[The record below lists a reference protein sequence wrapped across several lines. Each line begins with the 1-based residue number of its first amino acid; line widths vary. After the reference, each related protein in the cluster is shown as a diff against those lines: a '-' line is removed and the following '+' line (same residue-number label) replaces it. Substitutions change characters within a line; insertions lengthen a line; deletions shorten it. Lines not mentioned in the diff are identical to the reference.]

1 MPLFR
6 SRAVCLTAFSL
17 TLGLALSL
25 HAEISQ
31 AHSLKPITSVEG
43 ITEYRLPNG
52 LQVLLAPDEAKPSTT
67 VNVTYRVGS
76 KHENYGETG
85 MAHLLEHLIFKGSP
99 KTPDPWAEFSRRGL
113 NANGTTWFDRTNY
126 FAAFAANDE
135 NLKWYLQW
143 QADAMVNSFI
153 ARRHLDTEMTVV
165 RNEMEM
171 GENNAEGVTTQR
183 ILAAMYQWHN
193 YGKDTIGARSDVENV
208 NIQRL
213 QAFYRA
219 YYQPDNA
226 TLTVTGK
233 FKPDQVLDWVE
244 QSFGKLPKSKKKPA
258 PLYTVDPVQDG
269 ERLLTVRRVGGN
281 PLSIAAYH
289 VPPGAH
295 PDYAAIELLNL
306 ILAEAPSG
314 RLHKRLVEESKLA
327 AAVRNFGLALAEP
340 GFSMLIAESAPGAS
354 QDALNRELVTVTEGF
369 AQRPITAQELSRA
382 KTRWLNRWERS
393 FTSPEEVG
401 VTLSESI
408 AQGDW
413 RLFFLLRD
421 RIKAISLDD
430 VQRVATERFLP
441 ANRTLAQY
449 IPSEKP
455 QRAPAPAMVNLAEQ
469 MQSFKPQPAAA
480 PVPAFDASPAAID
493 AKTRRSRLPNGMQLS
508 LLPKP
513 SRGQAVQGV
522 ISLSLGD
529 AQSLFGQQSVA
540 QMTASLLNK
549 GTQSLDR
556 EQLRDALDAAKVELS
571 VLNSESGDR
580 LTLSWSSKR
589 EQAQQALAL
598 ISQMLRQP
606 RLDVATL
613 EEVRSQSLAA
623 VQAQRDDPEG
633 VAGKALASALD
644 LYPAGDARHAR
655 SFDEEVKDH
664 KAVTAAQVQAFHK
677 AMYGGQ
683 KAQLSMVGDFD
694 AAAIESAAQQLFG
707 DWVAP
712 TQPQHLPR
720 QASKAPGR
728 LQLIATPDKQ
738 NAMMLGTLHLPLND
752 EHADRAALAMA
763 SYLVGGSSSSRLWL
777 RIREKE
783 GLSYGAGAG
792 IRFSDRD
799 AVSPLWVYGIFAP
812 QNRAKV
818 EAALREELSRVLKD
832 GFSPRELS
840 EAKQA
845 LLNDRRLGRAQDEA
859 LSAMLAKQADL
870 DRTMAREQSFDQALN
885 SLSLEQVNAAL
896 RQYFRLDDF
905 QLIFA
910 GDFK

>member
-1 MPLFR
+1 MNPLHKKL
-6 SRAVCLTAFSL
+6 S
-17 TLGLALSL
+17 LALLLGACSL
-25 HAEISQ
+25 MAQ
-31 AHSLKPITSVEG
+31 AHSLKPVTSVEG

-52 LQVLLAPDEAKPSTT
+52 LQILLAPDDAKPSTT

-113 NANGTTWFDRTNY
+113 QANGSTWFDRTNY
-126 FAAFAANDE
+126 FAAFAANDD

-171 GENNAEGVTTQR
+171 GENNPEGITTQR

-208 NIQRL
+208 DIQRL
-213 QAFYRA
+213 QAFYRSH
-219 YYQPDNA
+219 YQPDNA
-226 TLTVTGK
+226 TLTVSGK
-233 FKPDQVLDWVE
+233 FDKDKVLDWVE
-244 QSFGKLPKSKKKPA
+244 QGFGKLPKSKKRPA
-258 PLYTVDPVQDG
+258 TLYTVDPVQDG
-269 ERLLTVRRVGGN
+269 ERMLTVRRVGGN

-314 RLHKRLVEESKLA
+314 RLHKRLVEETRLA
-327 AAVRNFGLALAEP
+327 ASVRNFGLALAEP

-354 QDALNRELVTVTEGF
+354 QDALNQELVAVTEGL
-369 AQRPITAQELSRA
+369 AARPITAQELSRA

-401 VTLSESI
+401 VTLSETI

-421 RIKAISLDD
+421 RIKAISLAE
-430 VQRVATERFLP
+430 VQRVANERFLP
-441 ANRTLAQY
+441 ANRTQAQY
-449 IPSEKP
+449 IPTDKP
-455 QRAPAPAMVNLAEQ
+455 LRAPAPAMVNLNEQ
-469 MQSFKPQPAAA
+469 MQSFKPQAAA
-480 PVPAFDASPAAID
+480 PAVAAFDASPAAID
-493 AKTRRSRLPNGMQLS
+493 AKTLRRRLPNGMQLT

-513 SRGQAVQGV
+513 TRGQAVHGI
-522 ISLSLGD
+522 ISLKLGD

-540 QMTASLLNK
+540 QIAAALLSK
-549 GTQSLDR
+549 GTQTLDR
-556 EQLRDALDAAKVELS
+556 EQLRDALDAAKVELAVS
-571 VLNSESGDR
+571 GSDSGDR
-580 LTLSWSSKR
+580 VTVNWSSKR
-589 EQAQQALAL
+589 EQAPRALAL
-598 ISQMLRQP
+598 ISEMLRQP
-606 RLDVATL
+606 RFDAATL
-613 EEVRSQSLAA
+613 EEVRSQALAA
-623 VQAQRDDPEG
+623 IQAQRDDPEG
-633 VAGKALASALD
+633 VAGKALATALD
-644 LYPAGDARHAR
+644 QYPTGDPRHAR
-655 SFDEEVKDH
+655 SFDEEVADH
-664 KAVTAAQVQAFHK
+664 KAVTLEQVRALH
-677 AMYGGQ
+677 ARLYGGQ
-683 KAQLSMVGDFD
+683 QAQLSLVGDFD
-694 AAAIESAAQQLFG
+694 PVAIEAEAQRLLG
-707 DWVAP
+707 DWRAS
-712 TQPQHLPR
+712 TAHQHLAR
-720 QASKAPGR
+720 SASAAPGR
-728 LQLIATPDKQ
+728 LQLIGTPDKQ
-738 NAMMLGTLHLPLND
+738 NAMMLGTLQLPLTD
-752 EHADRAALAMA
+752 THADRAALAMA
-763 SYLVGGSSSSRLWL
+763 SYLVGGSSSSRLWV

-783 GLSYGAGAG
+783 GLSYGVGAG
-792 IRFSDRD
+792 IRFGELD

-818 EAALREELSRVLKD
+818 EAAMREELSRALKD
-832 GFSPRELS
+832 GFSPREIG

-845 LLNDRRLGRAQDEA
+845 LLSDRRLARAQDDAMSA
-859 LSAMLAKQADL
+859 LLVNHAELG
-870 DRTMAREQSFDQALN
+870 RTMAHEQQLDQALN
-885 SLSLEQVNAAL
+885 ALSQEQVNAAL
-896 RQYFRLDDF
+896 RKYFKLDDF

>member
-1 MPLFR
+1 MMQHTP
-6 SRAVCLTAFSL
+6 TQ
-17 TLGLALSL
+17 LGLALLLGACSL
-25 HAEISQ
+25 LAQ
-31 AHSLKPITSVEG
+31 AHALKPVTSVEG

-52 LQVLLAPDEAKPSTT
+52 LQVLLAPDAAKPSIT

-113 NANGTTWFDRTNY
+113 QANGSTWFDRTNY
-126 FAAFAANDE
+126 YAAFAANED

-208 NIQRL
+208 DIRRL
-213 QAFYRA
+213 QAFYRS

-226 TLTVTGK
+226 TLTVSGK

-269 ERLLTVRRVGGN
+269 ERMLTVRRVGGN

-295 PDYAAIELLNL
+295 PDYAAVELLNL

-314 RLHKRLVEESKLA
+314 RLHKRLVEETKLA
-327 AAVRNFGLALAEP
+327 SAVRNFGLALAEP
-340 GFSMLIAESAPGAS
+340 GFSMLIAESAPGSS
-354 QDALNRELVTVTEGF
+354 QEALNRELVAVTEDF
-369 AQRPITAQELSRA
+369 AQKPVTEQELSRA

-393 FTSPEEVG
+393 FSSPEEVG
-401 VTLSESI
+401 VTLSETI

-421 RIKAISLDD
+421 RIKALTLAD
-430 VQRVATERFLP
+430 VQRVAAERFLP
-441 ANRTLAQY
+441 ANRTQAQY
-449 IPSEKP
+449 IPTEKP
-455 QRAPAPAMVNLAEQ
+455 QRAPAPALVNVAEQ

-480 PVPAFDASPAAID
+480 AVPAFDASPAAID
-493 AKTRRSRLPNGMQLS
+493 AQTRRSRLPNGLGLS

-522 ISLSLGD
+522 LSLNLGD
-529 AQSLFGQQSVA
+529 AQSLFGQPSVA
-540 QMTASLLNK
+540 QMTAALLNK

-556 EQLRDALDAAKVELS
+556 EQLRDALDAAKVELNIS
-571 VLNSESGDR
+571 STDSGDR
-580 LTLSWSSKR
+580 VVLTWSSKR
-589 EQAQQALAL
+589 EHAVQALRL

-606 RLDVATL
+606 RLDAAAL
-613 EEVRSQSLAA
+613 EEVRSQALGA

-633 VAGKALASALD
+633 VAGKTLAAALD
-644 LYPAGDARHAR
+644 LYPVGDARHAR
-655 SFDEEVKDH
+655 SFEEESQDH
-664 KAVTAAQVQAFHK
+664 RAVTLAQVRAFHQ
-677 AMYGGQ
+677 ALYGGQ
-683 KAQLSMVGDFD
+683 QAQLSMVGDFD
-694 AAAIESAAQQLFG
+694 AAALESAAQELLG

-712 TQPQHLPR
+712 TAPQRLAR
-720 QASKAPGR
+720 QASTAPGR
-728 LQLIATPDKQ
+728 MQQLNTPDKQ
-738 NAMMLGTLHLPLND
+738 NAMMLGTLHLPLN
-752 EHADRAALAMA
+752 EAHPDRAALAMA
-763 SYLVGGSSSSRLWL
+763 SYLLGGSSSSRLWL

-783 GLSYGAGAG
+783 GLSYGVGAG
-792 IRFSDRD
+792 IRFGDRD
-799 AVSPLWVYGIFAP
+799 AVSPLWVYAIFAP

-818 EAALREELSRVLKD
+818 ESALREEWARALKD
-832 GFSPRELS
+832 GFSARELT

-859 LSAMLAKQADL
+859 LSAMLAKQAELGQSMAHEQGLDL
-870 DRTMAREQSFDQALN
+870 AFTR
-885 SLSLEQVNAAL
+885 LSLDEVNTAL
-896 RQYFRLDDF
+896 RKYCRLQDF
-905 QLIFA
+905 QLVFA